1 MKEPTLESL
10 MAASSGYRNAA
21 ILQTAVKLDLF
32 TLVSSSA
39 NTVDAIAAATH
50 ADKRALARL
59 LEACCGIG
67 WLRKEDGKYVNP
79 PAVDSHLVLG
89 KPDYIG
95 FAILHGYDLYSRW
108 GTLYEVVMS
117 GKATPH
123 PEASDETDAALVTG
137 NSVAY
142 RASRAEVFAGA
153 MDVSGRAVAPIL
165 AKNLD
170 LSSARTLLDV
180 GGGPGRYTEAFL
192 LANPHLCAA
201 ILDLPDTI
209 DVAKKRL
216 AGTSV
221 FDHISFISGSYFDVE
236 LPAAYD
242 AVFLSSIIHSLG
254 DDDVL
259 KLFQRLASSVAP
271 GGRLLVRDF
280 FLNEERT
287 GPEWPAVFAINM
299 LVQTDGGRSYT
310 AEETR
315 SLLRRAGFKSFEY
328 GTYGMPEGH
337 GLLSAFRD

>member
-1 MKEPTLESL
+1 MKEPTLEGLIAS
-10 MAASSGYRNAA
+10 SSGYRNAA

-32 TLVSSSA
+32 TLVSSGA
-39 NTVDAIAAATH
+39 NELDAIAAATH

-79 PAVDSHLVLG
+79 PAVDSHLVRG

-123 PEASDETDAALVTG
+123 PEASDETEVAQVTG

-142 RASRAEVFAGA
+142 RASRAEIFAGA

-170 LSSARTLLDV
+170 LSSAITLLDV

-192 LANPHLCAA
+192 LANPHLCAT

-209 DVAKKRL
+209 EVAKKRL
-216 AGTSV
+216 AETGV
-221 FDHISFISGSYFDVE
+221 FDRLAFISGSYYEVVI
-236 LPAAYD
+236 PTKYD
-242 AVFLSSIIHSLG
+242 AVFLSSIIHSFG

-259 KLFQRLASSVAP
+259 RLFRRLAPHVAD

-280 FLNEERT
+280 FVNEDRT
-287 GPEWPAVFAINM
+287 GPEWPAVFSINM

-310 AEETR
+310 VEETK
-315 SLLRRAGFKSFEY
+315 SVLRGAGFTKFEY
-328 GTYGMPEGH
+328 GSYGMPEGH
-337 GLLSAFRD
+337 GLLSAFRG